1 MVGWMP
7 YRSQRSEMGVC
18 SRRWSRRMAAFSW
31 TGSRFRVF
39 LDMGGPPLEVVAYS
53 SRRFVPFQLKQNNMT
68 VVKRCR
74 GGAVWV
80 GLFIDDFD
88 PVAFPAYLEHI
99 GRTGDD
105 QSRQP
110 DQHHHCAE
118 SESGHLHG
126 RCIHGGLSGISYDI
140 T

>member
-53 SRRFVPFQLKQNNMT
+53 SRRLVPFQLKQNT
-68 VVKRCR
+68 GGEGALCR
-74 GGAVWV
+74 RRVASDDDEAGVEGGASQD
-80 GLFIDDFD
+80 G
-88 PVAFPAYLEHI
+88 AR
-99 GRTGDD
+99 GRGV
-105 QSRQP
+105 S
-110 DQHHHCAE
+110 
-118 SESGHLHG
+118 
-126 RCIHGGLSGISYDI
+126 
-140 T
+140 

>member
-53 SRRFVPFQLKQNNMT
+53 SRRFVPFQLKQNSIKDAQQLAQFAIRLVNAPPMDRT
-68 VVKRCR
+68 RIAD
-74 GGAVWV
+74 GAW
-80 GLFIDDFD
+80 D
-88 PVAFPAYLEHI
+88 E
-99 GRTGDD
+99 R
-105 QSRQP
+105 
-110 DQHHHCAE
+110 
-118 SESGHLHG
+118 
-126 RCIHGGLSGISYDI
+126 
-140 T
+140 